1 MQSRHESINQS
12 INQFIYVNTWDG
24 VAPIIQARAES
35 GPQASDYSQILR
47 KINIFFFIWKPTSSS
62 FHYFSLNK
70 IL

>member
-24 VAPIIQARAES
+24 VAPIIQAGRAES

-47 KINIFFFIWKPTSSS
+47 KINIFFFI
-62 FHYFSLNK
+62 
-70 IL
+70 